1 MKSTSRTFKGAVTV
15 TSCGGTKSVK
25 IGAYVVGEV
34 AKDRTDSG
42 ETLEK

>member
-15 TSCGGTKSVK
+15 SSCLGTKSIK

-34 AKDRTDSG
+34 AKNKTDSG